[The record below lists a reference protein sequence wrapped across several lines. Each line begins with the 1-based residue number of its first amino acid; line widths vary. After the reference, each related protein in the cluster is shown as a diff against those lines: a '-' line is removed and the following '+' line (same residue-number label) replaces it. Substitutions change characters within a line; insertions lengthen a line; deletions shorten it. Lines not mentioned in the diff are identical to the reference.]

1 MKAMVSAIVVFLML
15 VTGVGQVYAA
25 DAVADTILAD
35 TTYVYPLGP
44 IRSLLYHVRVIPAR
58 NSDTHLQL
66 YWNYVDSCQYQRLE
80 VIVPAAVHADVGMQ
94 MAAEWKLATCNGAN
108 DSIVN
113 RGTAW
118 LRMGDAGD
126 GAMSLILRCDG
137 GGAVLEFADTQV
149 RQSELID
156 YDYYSPGALALRSD
170 RRTLLATHTIVEELR
185 NVSEMLDCPL
195 DSAFE
200 VVKNS
205 DSEAAGVW
213 TYLDRNTDPTKLNV
227 DLGYMFMT
235 YPQDN
240 GDLLIVLAQDTSTR
254 KALTIVGSL
263 RKTPFAN
270 HYDLEWIT
278 SDGLKLSTDT
288 SADLQLEGQILTLN
302 FPLLDSVIRFRR
314 QELR

>member
-1 MKAMVSAIVVFLML
+1 MKAKVSALVAILML
-15 VTGVGQVYAA
+15 LTGVGQAYAA
-25 DAVADTILAD
+25 EAAADTIAAD

-66 YWNYVDSCQYQRLE
+66 YWNYVDSCQYRR
-80 VIVPAAVHADVGMQ
+80 VDVTIPAAVHADVGMP
-94 MAAEWKLATCNGAN
+94 MAAEWELATCSGAN
-108 DSIVN
+108 DSVVN

-118 LRMGDAGD
+118 LRMGDAAD
-126 GAMSLILRCDG
+126 GAMSLILRCDR
-137 GGAVLEFADTQV
+137 GGAVLEFGDTQV
-149 RQSELID
+149 RQTELID

-170 RRTLLATHTIVEELR
+170 RRTFLATHTIVEESR
-185 NVSEMLDCPL
+185 IVPEMLDCTL

-200 VVKNS
+200 IVKNS
-205 DSEAAGVW
+205 SGKAAVVW

-227 DLGYMFMT
+227 DLGYMLMT

-240 GDLLIVLAQDTSTR
+240 GDLLIVLAQDTATR
-254 KALTIVGSL
+254 KALTIIGRL

-278 SDGLKLSTDT
+278 SDGLMLSIDT
-288 SADLQLEGQILTLN
+288 SADLQLDGQILALN

-314 QELR
+314 LELQ